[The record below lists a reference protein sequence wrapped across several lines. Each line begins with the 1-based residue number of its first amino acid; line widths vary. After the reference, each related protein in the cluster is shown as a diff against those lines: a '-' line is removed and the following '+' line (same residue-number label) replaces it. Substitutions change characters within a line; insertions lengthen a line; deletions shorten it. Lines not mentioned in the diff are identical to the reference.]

1 MSIIDYSKQVNSNL
15 ERDLSILMLD
25 GENKLIQFE
34 SAFYMVDKALEKVK
48 TYLSSY
54 EFTSEEEE
62 VKFFKGIM
70 TEFLKESVFYSELF
84 NMESVKPPG
93 PTKEIKR
100 FYEKELRS
108 IQDFLQAH
116 QNLYNYLLTKK
127 SNQDRIFFLR
137 KAQAPV
143 YKPNLFWHT
152 LDTRY
157 CTVYTLYFARIK
169 GTLALSDYIHHQLK
183 ILNGES
189 ELGGYQK
196 KNPLQWT
203 GKKVELVELVYA
215 LKNAGVLNHGRADL
229 KEIAH
234 RMGSFLGMNLQDF
247 YKTFSEISI
256 RKKSRTAFLDTLR
269 DRLTDY
275 LEKGE
280 ALN

>member
-1 MSIIDYSKQVNSNL
+1 MSIINYCEQVSSNL
-15 ERDLSILMLD
+15 ERDLGILMLD

-62 VKFFKGIM
+62 VQFFKMKM

-84 NMESVKPPG
+84 NMESLKPPG
-93 PTKEIKR
+93 PKKEIKR

-108 IQDFLQAH
+108 IQDFLQNH

-127 SNQDRIFFLR
+127 TNQDRIFFLR

-152 LDTRY
+152 MDTRY

-169 GTLALSDYIHHQLK
+169 GTLALSRYIHHQLK
-183 ILNGES
+183 IINGEP
-189 ELGGYQK
+189 EMGAYQK

-215 LKNAGVLNHGRADL
+215 LKHAGVLNHGRADL
-229 KEIAH
+229 KEIA
-234 RMGSFLGMNLQDF
+234 RKMGTFFGMNLQDF
-247 YKTFSEISI
+247 YRTFTEISV
-256 RKKSRTAFLDTLR
+256 RKKSRTAFLDFMQE
-269 DRLTDY
+269 RLTEHI
-275 LEKGE
+275 EKGE
-280 ALN
+280 GLD